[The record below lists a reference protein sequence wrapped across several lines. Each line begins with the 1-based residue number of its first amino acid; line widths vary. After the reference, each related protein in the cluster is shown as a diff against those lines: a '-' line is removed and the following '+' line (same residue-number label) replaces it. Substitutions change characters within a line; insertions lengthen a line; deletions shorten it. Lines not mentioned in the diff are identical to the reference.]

1 MKKAHK
7 SGWKNES
14 RRHSLARKGIKTNIE
29 STLNPSKSRD
39 SNTKLNPDKFYEDGS
54 YKLSELSR
62 QWALWRNKPNKT
74 PYDFERELLWFRAV
88 QQNQNKASYKK
99 DLEQYEYPEKRGFYI
114 VKSKKTGRVIE
125 TFDDRDSDAYSYP
138 TRHGYENPEE
148 FEVIKTG
155 GY

>member
-1 MKKAHK
+1 MKKPK

-29 STLNPSKSRD
+29 STLNP
-39 SNTKLNPDKFYEDGS
+39 NMNKLNPDKFYEDGS
-54 YKLSELSR
+54 YKLSELAR
-62 QWALWRNKPNKT
+62 QWTLWRNKPNKT
-74 PYDFERELLWFRAV
+74 PSEFEIELVWFRAV

-125 TFDDRDSDAYSYP
+125 SFEGRDSDAHSYP
-138 TRHGYENPEE
+138 AMHGYENPEE
-148 FEVIKTG
+148 FEVVKTG